1 MSSYLDISIE
11 RFKDG
16 KWVNLLN
23 CSSSEELETVNLYKL
38 RDTFVDCEYYDS
50 YATTENISEE
60 SIHNFATK
68 IRRDGYFGNIQKG
81 SKLWPYDKQC
91 RSTSSAASNAISEL
105 KALSED
111 SRFKFCD
118 ITVLLKN
125 KTFEYGTPYAAM
137 QDLKYNPELK
147 DLAQEVANGCVI
159 YVNRYFN
166 DQNEEVYQFQ
176 IPSNTYISTYKN
188 LKAFEHELENE
199 LAQVEETRSDKNRL
213 RSLLISEI
221 AELSPEDLKGPLGK
235 IVKRITKNRDWSDYS
250 KEYID
255 SLKDS
260 LDELRFLI
268 HLVGENGRIIWNI
281 S

>member
-1 MSSYLDISIE
+1 MGSYLDISIE

-81 SKLWPYDKQC
+81 SKLWPYDKHC
-91 RSTSSAASNAISEL
+91 RNTEVSDPNVLYKLE
-105 KALSED
+105 ALSTE

-118 ITVLLKN
+118 ITIFLKF
-125 KTFEYGTPYAAM
+125 KKLEYETPYAAL

-147 DLAQEVANGCVI
+147 GLVQEADNDCSI
-159 YVNRYFN
+159 YVSRYFN

-199 LAQVEETRSDKNRL
+199 LAQAEETRSDENRL

-221 AELSPEDLKGPLGK
+221 AELNSEDLKGPLGK

-255 SLKDS
+255 SLKGN
-260 LDELRFLI
+260 LEELKFLI
-268 HLVGENGRIIWNI
+268 RLTGENGRIVWRI

>member
-1 MSSYLDISIE
+1 MSSFLDISIE
-11 RFKDG
+11 RQLNG
-16 KWVNLLN
+16 RWVNFLN
-23 CSSSEELETVNLYKL
+23 CSSDEALETVNLYLL
-38 RDTFVDCEYYDS
+38 RDTFSDCDYYDG

-60 SIHNFATK
+60 SVYNFATK

-111 SRFKFCD
+111 NRFKFCD

-125 KTFEYGTPYAAM
+125 KTYEYGTPYAAM
-137 QDLKYNPELK
+137 QDLMYNPELK
-147 DLAQEVANGCVI
+147 DLVQEVANGCVI

-166 DQNEEVYQFQ
+166 DQNEEVHQFQ
-176 IPSNTYISTYKN
+176 VPSNTYISTYKN
-188 LKAFEHELENE
+188 LKAFEHELEND
-199 LAQVEETRSDKNRL
+199 LAQAEESRSDENRL
-213 RSLLISEI
+213 RSLLSGEI

-235 IVKRITKNRDWSDYS
+235 IVKRIIKNKSSFSYS
-250 KEYID
+250 KDYID

-260 LDELRFLI
+260 LEELKFLI
-268 HLVGENGRIIWNI
+268 RLVGENGRIIWNI

>member
-1 MSSYLDISIE
+1 MSSFLDISIE
-11 RFKDG
+11 RQLNG
-16 KWVNLLN
+16 RWVNFLN
-23 CSSSEELETVNLYKL
+23 CSSDEALETVNLYLL
-38 RDTFVDCEYYDS
+38 RDTFNDCNYYDS

-60 SIHNFATK
+60 SIYNFATK

-91 RSTSSAASNAISEL
+91 RSTSSAASNVISEL

-125 KTFEYGTPYAAM
+125 KTYEYDTPYAAM

-147 DLAQEVANGCVI
+147 DLVQEVANGCVI
-159 YVNRYFN
+159 CVNRYFN

-176 IPSNTYISTYKN
+176 VPSNTYISTYKN

-199 LAQVEETRSDKNRL
+199 LAQAEETRSDENRL
-213 RSLLISEI
+213 RSLLSSEI
-221 AELSPEDLKGPLGK
+221 AELNPEDLKGPLGK
-235 IVKRITKNRDWSDYS
+235 IVKRITKNKDWLNYS

-255 SLKDS
+255 SLKDN
-260 LDELRFLI
+260 LEELRFLI
-268 HLVGENGRIIWNI
+268 RLTGENGRIIWNI

>member
-1 MSSYLDISIE
+1 MGSFLDISIE
-11 RFKDG
+11 RQLNG
-16 KWVNLLN
+16 RWVNFLN
-23 CSSSEELETVNLYKL
+23 CSSDEALETVNLYLL
-38 RDTFVDCEYYDS
+38 RDTFNDCDFYDG

-60 SIHNFATK
+60 SVYNFATK

-125 KTFEYGTPYAAM
+125 KTYEYDTPYAAM
-137 QDLKYNPELK
+137 QDLMYNPELK
-147 DLAQEVANGCVI
+147 DLVQEVANGCVI

-176 IPSNTYISTYKN
+176 VPSNTYISTYKN
-188 LKAFEHELENE
+188 LKAFEHELEND
-199 LAQVEETRSDKNRL
+199 LAQAEESRSDENRL
-213 RSLLISEI
+213 RSLLSSEI
-221 AELSPEDLKGPLGK
+221 AELNPEDLKGPLGK
-235 IVKRITKNRDWSDYS
+235 IVKRIIKNKGSFNYS
-250 KEYID
+250 KDYID

-260 LDELRFLI
+260 LDELKFLI
-268 HLVGENGRIIWNI
+268 RLTGENGRIIWNI